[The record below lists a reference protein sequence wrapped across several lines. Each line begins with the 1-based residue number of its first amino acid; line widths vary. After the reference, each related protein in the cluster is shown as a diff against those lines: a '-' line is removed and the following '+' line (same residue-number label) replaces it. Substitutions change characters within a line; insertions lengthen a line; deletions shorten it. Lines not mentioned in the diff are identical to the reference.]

1 LSRLR
6 FAYLGSGSRG
16 NAAVIQ
22 AGRTTVMLDCGFSAA
37 EAGRRLERLRLEG
50 TDVAALVV
58 THEHGDHISGV
69 ARFARRYGVPVWM
82 TPGTARVAPDL
93 DIPELNLFSC
103 HEAFAIGDLRLA
115 PAPVPHDA
123 REPCQFVFSDGDRAL
138 GILTDLGH
146 VSRHVAQAFASCDAL
161 VVECNH
167 DPELLEQGPY
177 PRSVKTRVG
186 GDLGHLNN
194 GQAAALVAELDA
206 SVLSHLVAVHVSE
219 TNNRA
224 ELARRALAAA
234 AGAADTDIE
243 VARQDE
249 GLDWRSV

>member
-1 LSRLR
+1 MSGLR

-37 EAGRRLERLRLEG
+37 EAGRRLQRLGLEG
-50 TDVAALVV
+50 ADVAALVV

-82 TPGTARVAPDL
+82 TPGTARAAPDL
-93 DIPELNLFSC
+93 DVPELNLFSC
-103 HEAFAIGDLRLA
+103 HEPFAVDGLLLE

-123 REPCQFVFSDGDRAL
+123 REPCQFVFSDGARRL

-146 VSRHVAQAFASCDAL
+146 VSRHVTRAFAACDAL

-177 PRSVKTRVG
+177 PPSVKARVG

-194 GQAAALVAELDA
+194 SQAAGLVAGIDA
-206 SVLSHLVAVHVSE
+206 SALSHLVAVHVSE

-224 ELARRALAAA
+224 DLARRALAAA
-234 AGAADTDIE
+234 AGAPDADIE

-249 GLDWRSV
+249 GLGWRSV